1 MACLSLLPDQ
11 KIVAKQQRLNYL
23 AVDSGG
29 GGGEEQD
36 DGRDQAGGIW
46 RKGA

>member
-1 MACLSLLPDQ
+1 MACLSLLPEQ
-11 KIVAKQQRLNYL
+11 KIVDKQQPLNCL
-23 AVDSGG
+23 VVDYGG

>member
-1 MACLSLLPDQ
+1 MACLSPDQ
-11 KIVAKQQRLNYL
+11 KIVAKHQPLNYL
-23 AVDSGG
+23 TVDRGG